1 MTRRGGVRF
10 AIGLGGAPIV
20 RMPVFRAIRAPVGLG
35 PDVKNRKL
43 KGSRRRIEIGHFE
56 APIGPVIGLPN
67 LRANC
72 AIRRTAGLDDHGTD
86 RQRTPFGKPK
96 VVLHCTPADCG
107 INRTPASGIA
117 LPCPLINVVRGVSEI
132 A

>member
-1 MTRRGGVRF
+1 VTRRGGVRF

-56 APIGPVIGLPN
+56 APIGHVIGLPN

-86 RQRTPFGKPK
+86 RRERPLASLKWSFIARQPIVESIGRR
-96 VVLHCTPADCG
+96 PAAS
-107 INRTPASGIA
+107 RFPAHS
-117 LPCPLINVVRGVSEI
+117 SM
-132 A
+132 